1 MRIAVPAPVGP
12 LPAHKL
18 LRDSYRHRLAGPA
31 KSRQGREH
39 KALLGRVPA
48 LSTGDLAR
56 SGVAIGARNPVQGVP
71 RSRDGPGLTG
81 GYAEFH
87 KRDHP
92 PERAAP
98 FRVRV
103 AAEAAVWALTREQ
116 STDQWT
122 GHQVWRGVRDGVPE
136 QVAAGQPAHR
146 RLVGGQQPPDWVDI
160 GNAGLRSSPRRHSP
174 SVPYHRRFGS
184 RATRGRYP
192 RARDARS
199 ARNER
204 RSVPGLPSGARTQY
218 RSHIGTSIVAGP
230 GVGGDQ

>member
-1 MRIAVPAPVGP
+1 MGRGSQFQPPSGHCQLTSCSVIRTATGSPARP
-12 LPAHKL
+12 
-18 LRDSYRHRLAGPA
+18 SLARAASIRP
-31 KSRQGREH
+31 
-39 KALLGRVPA
+39 RVPA

-71 RSRDGPGLTG
+71 RSRDGLGLTG

-98 FRVRV
+98 LRVRV

-160 GNAGLRSSPRRHSP
+160 GNAGLRSSPRRHVTQRAVPP
-174 SVPYHRRFGS
+174 SVRQSCYARQIP
-184 RATRGRYP
+184 TCP
-192 RARDARS
+192 RCA
-199 ARNER
+199 
-204 RSVPGLPSGARTQY
+204 
-218 RSHIGTSIVAGP
+218 
-230 GVGGDQ
+230 